1 MVSNLVNSITV
12 SNIAAATSALVCTAT
27 MVMVMLVA

>member
-1 MVSNLVNSITV
+1 MVGNLVNSITM
-12 SNIAAATSALVCTAT
+12 SNIAAVTGALVCTAT